1 MGMLFAP
8 RRRERVT
15 LILLKLAMADIR
27 LVRPRGSKVWVWT
40 GLLAAL
46 GLALWSSALIFG
58 DATEEQHAV
67 GADLNLGAGRAPVL
81 PAQAIPFHTVQPLQD
96 RDLGQLVH
104 LSAVAET
111 RVRANAMWVRSQGG
125 RRILVRFE
133 PAPPPEAVSRFG
145 PGSRVN
151 LDGYVE
157 KISVAEFGMWMDTLR
172 VSVPKP
178 PPGRKFGDLPDPGFA
193 RVDSLFVKN
202 YYISVRPKALT
213 ASRGAERTP

>member
-1 MGMLFAP
+1 
-8 RRRERVT
+8 
-15 LILLKLAMADIR
+15 MA
-27 LVRPRGSKVWVWT
+27 RPRGSRIWLWT

-46 GLALWSSALIFG
+46 GLALWSSAFIFG
-58 DATEEQHAV
+58 DATEEQHGV
-67 GADLNLGAGRAPVL
+67 GADLDLGAERAPVL
-81 PAQAIPFHTVQPLQD
+81 PALAIPFQTVRPLQD

-111 RVRANAMWVRSQGG
+111 RVRASAMWVRSQGG

-133 PAPPPEAVSRFG
+133 PAPPPEAVARFG
-145 PGSRVN
+145 PGSRVE

-172 VSVPKP
+172 VAVPKP

-193 RVDSLFVKN
+193 RVDSLFVKS
-202 YYISVRPKALT
+202 YYISVRPEALS
-213 ASRGAERTP
+213 ASPGAAPTR